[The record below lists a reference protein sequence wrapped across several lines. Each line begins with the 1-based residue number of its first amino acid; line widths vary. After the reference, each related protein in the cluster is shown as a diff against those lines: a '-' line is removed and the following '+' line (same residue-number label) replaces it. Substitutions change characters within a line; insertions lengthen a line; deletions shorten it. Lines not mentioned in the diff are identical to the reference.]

1 MLPQLVMKTRLITAL
16 AFVLLLIGFS
26 SAQAQMDAPYFEL
39 LSPTEQQAYQP
50 GDTVEIQWKT
60 HGFSAKQRRGIS
72 VRLAERNTWAST
84 RIGYI
89 TQSEASDIYTFKWV
103 VPESFLTNKGF
114 EESAVNF
121 KIVLRA
127 NVNDKLVRKT
137 SKISLLNL
145 QM

>member
-1 MLPQLVMKTRLITAL
+1 MKSRLIIAL

-39 LSPTEQQAYQP
+39 LSPTEQQTYRP

-60 HGFSAKQRRGIS
+60 HGFSAEQRRGIS
-72 VRLAERNTWAST
+72 VRLAERNTWKST
-84 RIGYI
+84 RIGYV
-89 TQSEASDIYTFKWV
+89 TQSEASDIYTFKWI
-103 VPESFLTNKGF
+103 VPENFLSTKGF
-114 EESAVNF
+114 DESAVNF

-137 SKISLLNL
+137 STISLLNL